1 MAGYAVAH
9 LKSVR
14 MGPDI
19 AAYLRAIDATL
30 APFRGKFVVHGAQ
43 PEVREGEWPG
53 HLIVIEFPTL
63 DAARAWY
70 DSPAYRAVLPLRTKN
85 SEGDVILVDGV
96 EPGHR
101 ATDILPPAALA

>member
-19 AAYLRAIDATL
+19 VAYLRAIDGTL

-70 DSPAYRAVLPLRTKN
+70 DSPAYRAVLPLRTRN
-85 SEGDVILVDGV
+85 SEGDVILVNGV

-101 ATDILPPAALA
+101 ATDILPSTALA